1 MGQAFRVG
9 VCPNSTDWS
18 CHNMTRRGSWAVDP
32 VFKRQVLPSI
42 RSKTLMKLLLLTLAF
57 MSEDSEMGEKVLQRE
72 RRRSKIDLIADPI
85 NLAWSLRPQDVIAVI
100 HCSHRTAIDYIE
112 TLRLLSDWFE
122 DGFILKARF
131 LSYLDLQKRK
141 KRMRCRV
148 RRTRLSTCRQLC
160 AVHISSVRSIG
171 GAYSF
176 TDFSNGRSS

>member
-1 MGQAFRVG
+1 MIVICPVLFLTNVAFGRLMGQAFRVG

-141 KRMRCRV
+141 KRMR
-148 RRTRLSTCRQLC
+148 
-160 AVHISSVRSIG
+160 
-171 GAYSF
+171 
-176 TDFSNGRSS
+176 